1 MARRNS
7 SGGNSPGDGARRP
20 FNRRSLLLAG
30 TSLGLGSA
38 LPGCESG
45 ATPGSLTPGGVTPKS
60 EPVKQPGSPP
70 AASTA
75 NDPVLGLVKLGA
87 PPWPTFDPFLFCVH
101 HHDRYPAGNA
111 ELGPTA
117 SLAGRNIGEDFA
129 GKDGW
134 SMYHGEVVPGFP
146 RHPHRGFETVTI
158 TRRGYVDH
166 SDSLGATARYGEGD
180 VQWLTAGRGIAHA
193 EMFPLLEEGADNPT
207 ELFQIW
213 LNLPARSK
221 FAKPYFSMFWNGQIP
236 RRELRDAAGRVT
248 ELRLIAGKL
257 ADATPPVPPPDS
269 WAADARAD
277 VAIWSLRMAPGA
289 EWQLPA
295 SAPGTDRTLYFFAGS
310 AVRVGGR
317 EVQPGTAVRLRQGL
331 PVALTS
337 GPTETELL
345 LLAGRPI
352 GEPVVARGPFVMND
366 LAQIAQARTDYQQT
380 QFGGWPWPKSDP
392 VHARDSGRFAI
403 HADGHKERGV

>member
-1 MARRNS
+1 MTQQNS
-7 SGGNSPGDGARRP
+7 SDGSDSGRL
-20 FNRRSLLLAG
+20 NRRKLLLAG

-38 LPGCESG
+38 LPACESG
-45 ATPGSLTPGGVTPKS
+45 ATPSS
-60 EPVKQPGSPP
+60 EPVQRRAATAGSAQKAVSP
-70 AASTA
+70 AALP

-101 HHDRYPAGNA
+101 HHDHYPAGNA
-111 ELGPTA
+111 ELGPVA

-134 SMYHGEVVPGFP
+134 NMYHGGVVPGFP

-158 TRRGYVDH
+158 TRRGCVDH

-180 VQWLTAGRGIAHA
+180 VQWLTAGSGIAHA
-193 EMFPLLEEGADNPT
+193 EMFPLLAEGADNPT

-236 RRELRDAAGRVT
+236 RRELLDSKGRRI

-257 ADATPPVPPPDS
+257 GDAVPPAPPPDS
-269 WAADARAD
+269 WAADASAD
-277 VAIWSLRMAPGA
+277 IAIWSLRMAPGA

-295 SAPGTDRTLYFFAGS
+295 AAPGTDRTLYFFAGS
-310 AVRVGGR
+310 ALRVAGR
-317 EVQPGTAVRLRQGL
+317 EIPLQTAVRLRPGV

-366 LAQIAQARTDYQQT
+366 LAGIAQARTDYQRT

-392 VHARDSGRFAI
+392 VHPRDSGRFAI
-403 HADGHKERGV
+403 HANGRKERGV

>member
-1 MARRNS
+1 MAQQNS
-7 SGGNSPGDGARRP
+7 SDGSDSGRL
-20 FNRRSLLLAG
+20 NRRKLLLAG

-38 LPGCESG
+38 LPACESG
-45 ATPGSLTPGGVTPKS
+45 ATPSS
-60 EPVKQPGSPP
+60 EPVPRR
-70 AASTA
+70 AATA
-75 NDPVLGLVKLGA
+75 GAAQKAVSNALPNDPVLGLVRLGA

-101 HHDRYPAGNA
+101 HRDHYPAGNA
-111 ELGPTA
+111 ELGPVE
-117 SLAGRNIGEDFA
+117 SLAGRKIGEDFA

-134 SMYHGEVVPGFP
+134 NMYHGDVVPGFP

-180 VQWLTAGRGIAHA
+180 VQWLTAGSGIAHA
-193 EMFPLLEEGADNPT
+193 EMFPLLAEGADNPA

-221 FAKPYFSMFWNGQIP
+221 FAPAHFSMFWHGQIP
-236 RRELRDAAGRVT
+236 RRELLDSKGRRT
-248 ELRLIAGKL
+248 ELRLIAGQL
-257 ADATPPVPPPDS
+257 GDAVPPAPPPNS
-269 WAADARAD
+269 WAADASAD

-295 SAPGTDRTLYFFAGS
+295 AAAGTDRTLYFFAGS
-310 AVRVGGR
+310 ALRVAGR
-317 EVQPGTAVRLRQGL
+317 EIPLQTAVRLRPGV

-366 LAQIAQARTDYQQT
+366 LAGIAQARTDYQRT

-392 VHARDSGRFAI
+392 VHARESGRFAI